1 MGEATEKTNNF
12 ASQEGGG
19 ITVLNLFF
27 LSVVALFAGIAID
40 VSSVISARTQLQVTA
55 DAAAHAAL
63 VHREWHEPEEA
74 KRIAIE
80 IALNNMASDDF
91 GEVLSEDN
99 IVFGDYDRAT
109 KSFTPDADSRNAVL
123 VKTERLT
130 SKNNPVS
137 TFLLQF
143 AGFLNFDVEAVALF
157 ETFYPICLMEGFVA
171 QGIIDI
177 QSNNSYFNGFCI
189 HSNEYVTI
197 NNNNFFQP
205 GTIVSMPDS
214 DLLEVNITGNGED
227 KNEGLEEALREGKW
241 FIKVLNRI
249 ARIEE
254 GLQTEGHRYAQEF
267 TTDFD
272 VIDINTDMKHLKQGN
287 KWVIEETDLTA
298 GRVYTISNC
307 NKVDI
312 KSGTFEGIV
321 LIADCQV
328 EISNGVHLIDTVL
341 LTTYDGSKAFYSP
354 AQVTLGKKDTCASGG
369 GAKLVTNG
377 DVDLSAGVL
386 MYGSQIV
393 AGGNVEF
400 SSNADGMEGA
410 SIISGGRIDS
420 TSNMNFA
427 FCGTGVEHFFN
438 ADYFRLAG

>member
-1 MGEATEKTNNF
+1 MGEATEKTSNF

-80 IALNNMASDDF
+80 IALNNMASADF

-189 HSNEYVTI
+189 HSNEYDD
-197 NNNNFFQP
+197 Q
-205 GTIVSMPDS
+205 
-214 DLLEVNITGNGED
+214 
-227 KNEGLEEALREGKW
+227 
-241 FIKVLNRI
+241 
-249 ARIEE
+249 
-254 GLQTEGHRYAQEF
+254 Q
-267 TTDFD
+267 
-272 VIDINTDMKHLKQGN
+272 
-287 KWVIEETDLTA
+287 
-298 GRVYTISNC
+298 
-307 NKVDI
+307 
-312 KSGTFEGIV
+312 
-321 LIADCQV
+321 
-328 EISNGVHLIDTVL
+328 
-341 LTTYDGSKAFYSP
+341 
-354 AQVTLGKKDTCASGG
+354 
-369 GAKLVTNG
+369 
-377 DVDLSAGVL
+377 
-386 MYGSQIV
+386 
-393 AGGNVEF
+393 
-400 SSNADGMEGA
+400 
-410 SIISGGRIDS
+410 
-420 TSNMNFA
+420 
-427 FCGTGVEHFFN
+427 
-438 ADYFRLAG
+438 